1 MSDSLWPYELQH
13 AGLPC
18 SSLSPRVCS
27 DLCPLSWWWHPTI
40 SSSAAPFSCP
50 QSFPA
55 SGSFSVSWLFTS
67 GSQSIGA
74 LASASVVAMNIQGWF
89 PLGWT
94 GWISFQSKGL
104 SRVFSNITVQKP
116 QFFSAQP
123 YLWSNSHIHKTTLCV
138 CIRHIYVTCIWRES
152 VKT

>member
-1 MSDSLWPYELQH
+1 MQSSWIHYIFALPPYLSFLPSVEFSSVAQSCLPFCDCMNCSMPSFPVYHQLPELTQTHVHWDGDSIQ
-13 AGLPC
+13 
-18 SSLSPRVCS
+18 SSHPLSP
-27 DLCPLSWWWHPTI
+27 I
-40 SSSAAPFSCP
+40 PFSRL
-50 QSFPA
+50 QFFPA

-104 SRVFSNITVQKP
+104 SRVFSNTTVQKH
-116 QFFSAQP
+116 QFCTQLSF
-123 YLWSNSHIHKTTLCV
+123 
-138 CIRHIYVTCIWRES
+138 
-152 VKT
+152 